1 MKPASAGNN
10 KNFQFQQQRKDL
22 PDADYCME
30 LLLQGNIEEFRTY
43 VAHFPYVVNMKDGD
57 HGNVPLHVAS
67 SKGDLGLMNYL
78 LQNGAEV
85 NIQDI
90 FGNSPLHYAAD
101 KGKRSAVELLIQAG
115 ANSNLQDFRG
125 NAPLHLACANNDIDT
140 VKLLLKF
147 NADPEITDLNDMKPG
162 DRSNSPMIKI
172 LLDRRVNSIR
182 TGEADTAQQSVQWMS
197 LGVGLGKFLFEM
209 LFSCAYYVF
218 TGVGL
223 GVALAKYQQVMM
235 EQQIKAQL
243 DASKPKR
250 RGNFPS
256 NNQDSAINLGGGSSN
271 VVVPYQD
278 SSLVHQPSRQSANLQ
293 EGSTPQSRKFF

>member
-43 VAHFPYVVNMKDGD
+43 VAHFPYVVNMKDAD

-115 ANSNLQDFRG
+115 ANANLQDFRG

-147 NADPEITDLNDMKPG
+147 NADPEICDLNDMKPG

-197 LGVGLGKFLFEM
+197 LGVGLGKFFLTSFSLHFLFY
-209 LFSCAYYVF
+209 LQ
-218 TGVGL
+218 
-223 GVALAKYQQVMM
+223 ALAWALHLQ
-235 EQQIKAQL
+235 
-243 DASKPKR
+243 S
-250 RGNFPS
+250 
-256 NNQDSAINLGGGSSN
+256 INKL
-271 VVVPYQD
+271 
-278 SSLVHQPSRQSANLQ
+278 
-293 EGSTPQSRKFF
+293 